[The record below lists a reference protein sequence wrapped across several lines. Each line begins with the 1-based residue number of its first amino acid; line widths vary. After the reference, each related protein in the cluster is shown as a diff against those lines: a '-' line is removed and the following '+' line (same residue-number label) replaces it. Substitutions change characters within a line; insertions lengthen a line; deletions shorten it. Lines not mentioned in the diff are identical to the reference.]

1 MNSILKLAL
10 ASALML
16 SAAIG
21 VAKAQ
26 QATDVPAPP
35 SGAEQMDDGPDDGP
49 DDGQE
54 GWGHHGRKQGGRH
67 GEGRGKHR
75 GGRQMLIDVNADGVI
90 NDDEAAVLADH
101 AFNRMDQNADASL
114 NETEFT
120 TMRGGKG
127 HGGGWFNWG
136 NSDEAA
142 AVLKVRKDKFVVL
155 DTDKNAGISRIEFF
169 ADAKAKLA
177 AADTDRDGKVSPWE
191 FRAQN

>member
-54 GWGHHGRKQGGRH
+54 GCCPRSASDNVYGCQFAPGR
-67 GEGRGKHR
+67 
-75 GGRQMLIDVNADGVI
+75 
-90 NDDEAAVLADH
+90 
-101 AFNRMDQNADASL
+101 
-114 NETEFT
+114 
-120 TMRGGKG
+120 
-127 HGGGWFNWG
+127 
-136 NSDEAA
+136 
-142 AVLKVRKDKFVVL
+142 
-155 DTDKNAGISRIEFF
+155 
-169 ADAKAKLA
+169 
-177 AADTDRDGKVSPWE
+177 
-191 FRAQN
+191 